1 MCLHDLIKYH
11 LSGSNILDVIMNKIT
26 REQIELLIELQQQEA
41 AAAKVESE
49 LDGLPAK
56 IAQIVSGLKEFEE
69 AINIKKENLAELKK
83 VYRSYDAEI
92 QVNQGRIK
100 KREEQ
105 LRSVTTN
112 KEYQAILKEIDEIKK
127 ASSRIEDETIE
138 CLDKIDAAENE
149 VKEKE
154 KEYLVEEK
162 EVNQQKTVFEADADS
177 ERRALNEFLAQ
188 RDGIS
193 ANIDPELIKQYESIK
208 SYARGIAI
216 VQVKDCICMGCNMN
230 IPPQMYNELH
240 RENEMKTCPHCHRML
255 YVIQ

>member
-1 MCLHDLIKYH
+1 
-11 LSGSNILDVIMNKIT
+11 MNKIT
-26 REQIELLIELQQQEA
+26 RDQIELLVELQKKEA
-41 AAAKVESE
+41 AADKVRSE
-49 LDGLPAK
+49 LDALPTK
-56 IAQIVSGLKEFEE
+56 IEHIVSGLKEFEA
-69 AINIKKENLAELKK
+69 AIVIKKENLSELKK
-83 VYRSYDAEI
+83 VYRSYDADS
-92 QVNQGRIK
+92 QANQDRVK

-112 KEYQAILKEIDEIKK
+112 KEYQAILKEIEEIKK

-138 CLDKIDAAENE
+138 CLDKIDVAENE

-162 EVNQQKTVFEADADS
+162 EVNDQKSVFEADADS
-177 ERRALNEFLAQ
+177 ERRFLDELLAQ
-188 RDGIS
+188 RDEIS
-193 ANIDPELIKQYESIK
+193 TKINPELIKQYEFVK
-208 SYARGIAI
+208 SCARGIAI

-240 RENEMKTCPHCHRML
+240 RENELKTCPHCHRML

>member
-1 MCLHDLIKYH
+1 
-11 LSGSNILDVIMNKIT
+11 MNKIT
-26 REQIELLIELQQQEA
+26 REQIELLIELQQKEA
-41 AAAKVESE
+41 AVAKVQSE
-49 LDGLPAK
+49 LDGLPAR
-56 IAQIVSGLKEFEE
+56 IEQIVSGLKEFE
-69 AINIKKENLAELKK
+69 AVINSKKEGLSELKK

-92 QVNQGRIK
+92 QTNQGRIT

-112 KEYQAILKEIDEIKK
+112 KEYQAILKEVEEIKK

-154 KEYLVEEK
+154 KEYLAEET
-162 EVNQQKTVFEADADS
+162 EVNQQKAVFEADADS
-177 ERRALNEFLAQ
+177 ERRSLNELLSE
-188 RDGIS
+188 RDKIS
-193 ANIDPELIKQYESIK
+193 GKIAPELIKQYEFIK

-216 VQVKDCICMGCNMN
+216 VQVKESICMGCNMN

-240 RENEMKTCPHCHRML
+240 RENELKTCPHCHRML

>member
-1 MCLHDLIKYH
+1 MD
-11 LSGSNILDVIMNKIT
+11 KIN
-26 REQIELLIELQQQEA
+26 RDQIELLIQLQDKEA
-41 AAAKVESE
+41 DVTRVQSG
-49 LDGLPAK
+49 LDELPAK
-56 IAQIVSGLKEFEE
+56 IAQIASGLTEFEG
-69 AINIKKENLAELKK
+69 AINIKKDSLSELKK

-92 QVNQGRIK
+92 QANQARIS

-112 KEYQAILKEIDEIKK
+112 KEYQAILKEIEEIKK
-127 ASSRIEDETIE
+127 ANSRIEDQTIE
-138 CLDKIDAAENE
+138 CLDQIDAAETE

-154 KEYLVEEK
+154 KEFLVEESD
-162 EVNQQKTVFEADADS
+162 VNEQKAVFEADANS
-177 ERRALNEFLAQ
+177 ERQALNELLVQ
-188 RDGIS
+188 RDEVS
-193 ANIDPELIKQYESIK
+193 AKIEPELIKQYELIK
-208 SYARGIAI
+208 SYSRGIAI